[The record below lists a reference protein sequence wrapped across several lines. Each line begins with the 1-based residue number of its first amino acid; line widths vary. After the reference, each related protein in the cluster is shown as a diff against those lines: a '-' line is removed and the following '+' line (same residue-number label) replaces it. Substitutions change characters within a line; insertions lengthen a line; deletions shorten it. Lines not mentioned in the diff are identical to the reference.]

1 MLVYCLMKTSN
12 LYEIKDRQNISML
25 IKIGI
30 AVAYRLWW
38 RTGSGREG
46 TSRGDANPLYL
57 DWGVDK

>member
-1 MLVYCLMKTSN
+1 MLVYCLMKISN

-38 RTGSGREG
+38 RTGSGREW
-46 TSRGDANPLYL
+46 TSRDDANPLYL